1 MKLNEAEMRMA
12 YQIESTDPNAVLNE
26 IYMTWR
32 LSRNQA
38 TRDTAESLMAK
49 LRSLSNNECM
59 DLIREVQTNYRLP
72 GKPQTIGEM
81 LAEARQKSGAQKLAG
96 HDIMAL
102 ERFDPDTRH
111 MIVFD
116 VLSHDSPMGWKGE
129 KMRLFLTEAGYGKAL
144 ENQEKGFI
152 KIRNHA
158 KVRRG
163 DLLYDRRDRELYTEN
178 AGFFSGSRTAQFSS
192 PAIRQWDAS
201 YESIQPYS

>member
-12 YQIESTDPNAVLNE
+12 YQIESTDQNAVLNE

-32 LSRNQA
+32 YAPNKA
-38 TRDTAESLMAK
+38 AKETAETLLAK
-49 LRSLSNNECM
+49 LRPLSNKECM
-59 DLIREVQTNYRLP
+59 DVIREVQANYRLP

-81 LAEARQKSGAQKLAG
+81 LAQARQQSGAQKLSG

-116 VLSHDSPMGWKGE
+116 VLSHESPVGWKGE

-144 ENQEKGFI
+144 ENQDKGFI
-152 KIRNHA
+152 KISNHA
-158 KVRRG
+158 KVRGG
-163 DLLYDRRDRELYTEN
+163 DLFYDRRDREL
-178 AGFFSGSRTAQFSS
+178 
-192 PAIRQWDAS
+192 
-201 YESIQPYS
+201 

>member
-1 MKLNEAEMRMA
+1 MEHSKKRKDLIEVAKLYYYGNLSQD
-12 YQIESTDPNAVLNE
+12 QIAKL
-26 IYMTWR
+26 MG
-32 LSRNQA
+32 LSRPKV
-38 TRDTAESLMAK
+38 S
-49 LRSLSNNECM
+49 
-59 DLIREVQTNYRLP
+59 RL
-72 GKPQTIGEM
+72 

-116 VLSHDSPMGWKGE
+116 VLSHESPMGWKGE

-158 KVRRG
+158 KVRGG
-163 DLLYDRRDRELYTEN
+163 DLLYDRRDREL
-178 AGFFSGSRTAQFSS
+178 
-192 PAIRQWDAS
+192 
-201 YESIQPYS
+201 